1 MIKSKNFVLIFLAF
15 LVAQSL
21 SDDSCCKFNQIQV
34 SGQGRASAQSDL
46 ANVNIRFN
54 ENGKTAAEA
63 VNNLSSKIKRVLGVL
78 TANGYGNDA
87 YQTNYFYVYDQYGTV
102 NGTSQV
108 IGKQAQISIQLK
120 VRGPGDLGKRVATI
134 IDALAVIEGIN
145 IDSVSFDIYDKS
157 SLQTKARADAFND
170 AKSKA
175 KDYASLSGVT
185 LGKIVGIEDTSYVS
199 NYVSPTRGLG
209 GPGSARSNPGTIVP
223 VGEQE
228 ITYTT
233 TVTFAFR

>member
-1 MIKSKNFVLIFLAF
+1 M
-15 LVAQSL
+15 
-21 SDDSCCKFNQIQV
+21 
-34 SGQGRASAQSDL
+34 
-46 ANVNIRFN
+46 
-54 ENGKTAAEA
+54 
-63 VNNLSSKIKRVLGVL
+63 
-78 TANGYGNDA
+78 
-87 YQTNYFYVYDQYGTV
+87 
-102 NGTSQV
+102 
-108 IGKQAQISIQLK
+108 
-120 VRGPGDLGKRVATI
+120 ATI

>member
-1 MIKSKNFVLIFLAF
+1 M
-15 LVAQSL
+15 AQSL
-21 SDDSCCKFNQIQV
+21 SDESCCKYNQIQV

-120 VRGPGDLGKRVATI
+120 VRGPGDLGK
-134 IDALAVIEGIN
+134 EW
-145 IDSVSFDIYDKS
+145 
-157 SLQTKARADAFND
+157 
-170 AKSKA
+170 
-175 KDYASLSGVT
+175 
-185 LGKIVGIEDTSYVS
+185 
-199 NYVSPTRGLG
+199 P
-209 GPGSARSNPGTIVP
+209 P
-223 VGEQE
+223 
-228 ITYTT
+228 
-233 TVTFAFR
+233 